1 MSKFS
6 DLSDFIQQSLKN
18 NVNIKVI
25 ALQEIWKVP
34 YPELVTMPNFQEIWN
49 VPYIELVT
57 MPNFQCLYKSRTN
70 ARGGGVAFFI
80 KNEIHFKI
88 LDNFSYF
95 IEKEF

>member
-34 YPELVTMPNFQEIWN
+34 YPELVTMPNFQ
-49 VPYIELVT
+49 
-57 MPNFQCLYKSRTN
+57 CLYKSRTN
-70 ARGGGVAFFI
+70 ARGGGVAFFL